1 MVTKTK
7 FIIVAVV
14 ALVLAAGAFIYFTL
28 PAVAPGPDSNTSGEN
43 PPIVTSTPNTPPTAT
58 PTSSVPVPKPI
69 PTPTPAPSPA
79 PNPQPPAPSGITMA
93 QVATHSNST
102 SCWTVIRG
110 NVYDLTTW
118 ISKHPGGKSA
128 ISKLCG
134 RDGTNEFVDQHGG
147 SAQQENTLATF
158 KIGVLA
164 Q

>member
-1 MVTKTK
+1 MTTQAKYLVIT
-7 FIIVAVV
+7 VAVV
-14 ALVLAAGAFIYFTL
+14 LVLAAGAFIYFT
-28 PAVAPGPDSNTSGEN
+28 PPVVAPGPE
-43 PPIVTSTPNTPPTAT
+43 NTPVVTTTPSVPPTTT
-58 PTSSVPVPKPI
+58 PTSSAPVPVPVPAPKPK
-69 PTPTPAPSPA
+69 PTPTP
-79 PNPQPPAPSGITMA
+79 QPVPIGITMA
-93 QVATHSNST
+93 QVAAHASIS